1 MKIVLISNPVSRRQR
16 PDYPPPGIAYLGAV
30 AHQKGHEV
38 LLLDGGLLSCSQI
51 ISKTRLFSPDI
62 LGVTCWTI
70 DRGMVWKLCEM
81 LKQTVP
87 NAILI
92 MGGPHATIYPEHIF
106 KLTHTSAVVLGE
118 GEDTFSDIIDAISE
132 GKDFKSIPGLAL
144 RAKDNNVFYTEIRQ
158 RIDDLDRIPLPYY
171 AGFEN
176 FSFSH
181 YCSHPPLP
189 SPSAAIISSRGCV
202 FDCSYCAS
210 VRFWGSTWRFRSPEN
225 ILAETGW
232 LVEKYGVRSLFFY
245 DDNFPVNKNRAIAIC
260 EGIIKNKW
268 DLKWACC
275 SHVKMI
281 NSELLKAMKASGCIA
296 IDFGVESGDDNI
308 LMNINKCQNHK
319 DIERA
324 FSLTSEAGISA
335 QAYLMVGNPGES
347 ESSVDNTIELIKR
360 IKPRMCGTNILWLL
374 PGTKVYQDAVRNGF
388 INDDYWLTNNDVP
401 YNLQEHSMRNLVML
415 RQRLM
420 MGIAKE
426 KNGISLRVNNYL
438 KCLYYRHPFLSRYR
452 SLVPNIFR

>member
-30 AHQKGHEV
+30 AHQKGHDV
-38 LLLDGGLLSCSQI
+38 LLLDGGLLSIAQI
-51 ISKTRLFSPDI
+51 IRKTQQFSPDM

-70 DRGMVWKLCEM
+70 DRGMVWKLCNM
-81 LKQTVP
+81 LKRAVP
-87 NAILI
+87 KAILI

-106 KLTHTSAVVLGE
+106 KLTHASAVVLGE
-118 GEDTFSDIIDAISE
+118 GEDTFSDIIDAFCE
-132 GKDFKSIPGLAL
+132 GRDFRNIPGMAL
-144 RAKDNNVFYTEIRQ
+144 RTDDNDVFYTETRQ
-158 RIDDLDRIPLPYY
+158 RIDDLDRVPLPYY

-176 FSFSH
+176 FRFSH
-181 YCSHPPLP
+181 YGSHPPLP
-189 SPSAAIISSRGCV
+189 TPSAAIISSRGCV

-225 ILAETGW
+225 ILAEIKW
-232 LVEKYGVRSLFFY
+232 LVKEHGIRSLFFF
-245 DDNFPVNKNRAIAIC
+245 DDNFPVNKNRVFTIC

-268 DLKWACC
+268 NIKWACC

-281 NSELLKAMKASGCIA
+281 NRELLKAMKASGCVA
-296 IDFGVESGDDNI
+296 IDFGVESGDSNI
-308 LMNINKCQNHK
+308 LMNINKRQSCD

-324 FSLTSEAGISA
+324 FRFTHEAGISA

-347 ESSVDNTIELIKR
+347 ESSVDNTIGLIKR

-374 PGTKVYQDAVRNGF
+374 PGTKVYEDAVHSGF
-388 INDDYWLTNNDVP
+388 INDDYWLANNDVP
-401 YNLQEHSMRNLVML
+401 YNLQEHSMHRLVML

-420 MGIAKE
+420 MGIAE
-426 KNGISLRVNNYL
+426 KTGLRLRLNNYL
-438 KCLYYRHPFLSRYR
+438 KCLYYRHPSLSRFR
-452 SLVPNIFR
+452 SLVPRMFR

>member
-1 MKIVLISNPVSRRQR
+1 MKITLISNPVSRRQR

-38 LLLDGGLLSCSQI
+38 LLLDGGLLTFSQI
-51 ISKTRLFSPDI
+51 INKTRQFSPDI

-70 DRGMVWKLCEM
+70 DRGMVWKLCNM
-81 LKQTVP
+81 LKQAVP
-87 NAILI
+87 KTILI

-106 KLTHTSAVVLGE
+106 KLTHASAVVLGE
-118 GEDTFSDIIDAISE
+118 GEDTFSDIIDAFRR
-132 GKDFKSIPGLAL
+132 GKDFKNIAGMAL
-144 RAKDNNVFYTEIRQ
+144 RTKDDDVFYTETRR

-171 AGFEN
+171 DGFEN
-176 FSFSH
+176 FSFSS

-189 SPSAAIISSRGCV
+189 APSAAIISSRGCV

-210 VRFWGSTWRFRSPEN
+210 VRFWGSAWRFRSPEN
-225 ILAETGW
+225 ILAEIDG
-232 LVEKYGVRSLFFY
+232 LVKEHGVRSLFFY

-260 EGIIKNKW
+260 EGMIRNKW

-281 NSELLKAMKASGCIA
+281 NRELLEAMKASGCEA
-296 IDFGVESGDDNI
+296 IDFGVESGDSNI
-308 LMNINKCQNHK
+308 LVNINKRQSCE

-324 FSLTSEAGISA
+324 FRLTNEAGILP

-347 ESSVDNTIELIKR
+347 ESSVDNTIGLIKR

-374 PGTKVYQDAVRNGF
+374 PGTKVCEDAMRNGF
-388 INDDYWLTNNDVP
+388 INDDYWLANNDVP
-401 YNLQEHSMRNLVML
+401 YNLQEHSMHDLVML

-420 MGIAKE
+420 MGIAE
-426 KNGISLRVNNYL
+426 NEGIGLRVNNYL
-438 KCLYYRHPFLSRYR
+438 KCLYYRYPFLSRFR
-452 SLVPNIFR
+452 SLVPKAFR